1 MALSVKH
8 GDEKVS

>member
-8 GDEKVS
+8 WNN